1 MKLASLACILAFVLV
16 APSHVHAGGFE
27 FPGPGTRS
35 LGRGGAFA
43 ARADDPM
50 ALRYNPASL
59 SALSDHQVSLN
70 LHQIFASTCFQ
81 RQTANPAEMD
91 GYGMLAGSQFSS
103 YDSPTATSAG
113 EGWAF
118 DASGTGTP
126 FPEVCQENPLNL
138 SPDLV
143 ATIKITPEIGLGFG
157 LLSPSGAAILHYGDE
172 DDGSMIVNGRRVPGP
187 HRYTLVDQAAIIAF
201 PSVGVGWSPIPQLRI
216 GASFHWALGGVS
228 FLNYTRAAEG
238 EDPANDVK
246 TEVSAQDW
254 FIPGFV
260 VSVHAVPVDFLDLM
274 LAFEWSDSFR
284 GGGEM
289 TLTTGAFGVGME
301 GVMRA
306 SPIPTPNTFPIEFE
320 SAIPPRLRFGVR
332 FSDRITSREDAAE
345 RQRISGEVEDGM
357 SNERW
362 DIELNASYE
371 FNSMV
376 DTLYVRVPEGTAVDI
391 VDITAL
397 GERSMQRINIPR
409 NVPLPH
415 RWHDQLSLSLGGDW
429 NAMPGLFTVRAGASF
444 ETQAINTPY
453 TWLDFLPA
461 LRFGL
466 HLGAT
471 VRLGPFDIS
480 LAYAHIFQ
488 ADIET
493 TREEARVPQVIAGLA
508 APQMPGIDGRK
519 VNAGTYSVSY
529 DAISLGVNWHL
540 Y

>member
-1 MKLASLACILAFVLV
+1 MKLPSLASILAFVLV
-16 APSHVHAGGFE
+16 PAVAHAGGFE
-27 FPGPGTRS
+27 FPGPGTRW

-59 SALSDHQVSLN
+59 SALSDHQVSLQV
-70 LHQIFASTCFQ
+70 HQIFASTCFQ
-81 RQTANPAEMD
+81 RRTENAGEGD
-91 GYGMLAGSQFSS
+91 GYGMLAGTQFSS
-103 YDSPTATSAG
+103 FDAPGAATPG

-118 DASGTGTP
+118 DPVTFAGRP
-126 FPEVCQENPLNL
+126 FPEVCQDNALNL

-143 ATIKITPEIGLGFG
+143 AAIKILPNLTVGFG
-157 LLSPSGAAILHYGDE
+157 LLAPSGAAILHYGDE
-172 DDGSMIVNGRRVPGP
+172 EDGTVVVNGTRVPGP
-187 HRYTLVDQAAIIAF
+187 HRYTLVDQAALIAF
-201 PSVGVGWSPIPQLRI
+201 PSVGVGWSPIPELRF
-216 GASFHWALGGVS
+216 GATFHWALGGVS
-228 FLNYTRAAEG
+228 FLNFTRAAEG

-260 VSVHAVPVDFLDLM
+260 LSAHVVPVDFLDVM

-289 TLTTGAFGVGME
+289 TLTTGAFGVGQE

-306 SPIPTPNTFPIEFE
+306 SPVPTPNTFPIDFE

-332 FSDRITSREDAAE
+332 FSDRIHSREEMAE
-345 RQRISGEVEDGM
+345 RQALTGEVQDAM

-362 DIELNASYE
+362 DIELNAVYE
-371 FNSMV
+371 FNSAV

-397 GERSMQRINIPR
+397 GERSVQRIDIPR
-409 NVPLPH
+409 TVPLPH
-415 RWHDQLSLSLGGDW
+415 KWHNQLSLSLGGDW
-429 NAMPGLFTVRAGASF
+429 NVLPGLFAVRAGASF
-444 ETQAINTPY
+444 ETQGINSQY
-453 TWLDFLPA
+453 TWLDFLPG
-461 LRFGL
+461 LRVGA
-466 HLGAT
+466 HVGAT
-471 VRLGPFDIS
+471 VRLGRFDIS

-488 ADIET
+488 FQLDTA
-493 TREEARVPQVIAGLA
+493 REEARVPQVIAS
-508 APQMPGIDGRK
+508 APNPGIDGRK
-519 VNAGTYSVSY
+519 VNAGTYDVMY